1 MHMAQQAESQKVS
14 PTSSRTQARVIEAV
28 VEVVARHGISGTTLA
43 NVSAA
48 AGVSQG
54 VLVFHFKNKEG
65 LLTETLSRMLQEYEE
80 AWSLV
85 MASPD
90 PLERIL
96 GLIRTDFSP
105 AICSPTKLALWFS
118 FWGEAGAQPLY
129 SKICVKAT
137 VARYEAMLSSCR
149 ALIDISGGPDP
160 ELLTKSIDGFSDGL
174 WLQMHLQGFPITRS
188 EATESAFAHLRL
200 LLPHHAAQF

>member
-1 MHMAQQAESQKVS
+1 MTQQANAPKVS

-28 VEVVARHGISGTTLA
+28 VDVIARHGISGTTFA
-43 NVSAA
+43 TVSAA

-65 LLTETLSRMLQEYEE
+65 LLTATLSRLLQEYRQ
-80 AWSLV
+80 AWQEV
-85 MASPD
+85 IAADD

-105 AICSPTKLALWFS
+105 EICSQTKLALWFS

-129 SKICVKAT
+129 NKICVEAEIE
-137 VARYEAMLSSCR
+137 RNDAMLGSCR
-149 ALIDISGGPDP
+149 DLVAKSGGPDP
-160 ELLTKSIDGFSDGL
+160 ELLTQSIEAFTDGL
-174 WLQMHLQGFPITRS
+174 WLQMHMQGHPLTRE
-188 EATESAFAHLRL
+188 EALDAAFAHLRL
-200 LLPHHAAQF
+200 LIPGHAYRF